1 MTQFIQMA
9 LLGSVVFCIS
19 FAWLVASGRK
29 VNY

>member
-9 LLGSVVFCIS
+9 LLGSVVFSIS